1 MSMRRAQ
8 NICVQEHKVQ
18 YNYHYSVGWPE
29 SQFQPPK
36 CTTMPEK
43 VIIKC
48 ALLLSLG
55 VLSFLEWNMPL
66 SNPLPLPPPPDPF
79 NKFKARSNLACARL
93 LIGEKKQTSGP
104 ASNSRGQQQFPCI
117 TQMFI
122 ISRLLFCLSQ
132 SLEWVKSNRLGFDEQ
147 LNANI
152 KCTSRHVTEIK
163 PQVFTNDN

>member
-1 MSMRRAQ
+1 MSMRGLKTYVSKNIKCSTIIITVLVGQ
-8 NICVQEHKVQ
+8 NLNFSLPNVPQCL
-18 YNYHYSVGWPE
+18 
-29 SQFQPPK
+29 
-36 CTTMPEK
+36 MPMK

-55 VLSFLEWNMPL
+55 ALSFFEWNMPL
-66 SNPLPLPPPPDPF
+66 SKPLPLPPPPDPF

-104 ASNSRGQQQFPCI
+104 ASNSRGQQQFPWI

-122 ISRLLFCLSQ
+122 ISHLLFCLSQ
-132 SLEWVKSNRLGFDEQ
+132 SLEWVKSNRLDFDWQ
-147 LNANI
+147 MNANI

-163 PQVFTNDN
+163 P